1 MIRRLLGLAL
11 PLLLVGTVLAAQA
24 DLRSNVSADAMRD
37 AEDTLRDLDSNV
49 SLQDR
54 KALAEAR
61 ELARF
66 FQQVEG
72 HYQLQQG
79 RAEAAQGVAFAKRS
93 QQHAQAVADAV
104 EAGNYDAAQDALSEL
119 TRSCKS
125 CHEVYKKK

>member
-1 MIRRLLGLAL
+1 LFL

-24 DLRSNVSADAMRD
+24 DLSADAMRD
-37 AEDTLRDLDSNV
+37 AEDTLRSLDSNL

-54 KALAEAR
+54 KALEEAR

-72 HYQLQQG
+72 HYQSS
-79 RAEAAQGVAFAKRS
+79 AEGPQGVAFAKRS

-104 EAGNYDAAQDALSEL
+104 EAGNYDAAQDALGEL